1 MEDLKAKLATQEVE
15 LQLRNTDTEALIA
28 KIGQQSEKLS
38 QERSVAD
45 AEEQRVR
52 RAHTDIPTFM
62 HKITHIM
69 HIRISHNSLSLFFY
83 INKCYRW
90 VNIIIIIV
98 IMIAISGRS
107 NPSRSDQTAA
117 GD

>member
-52 RAHTDIPTFM
+52 HAHTDITTLM
-62 HKITHIM
+62 HKIAHITILEY
-69 HIRISHNSLSLFFY
+69 HIITCPCFFIL
-83 INKCYRW
+83 IN
-90 VNIIIIIV
+90 
-98 IMIAISGRS
+98 AIDG
-107 NPSRSDQTAA
+107 
-117 GD
+117 

>member
-52 RAHTDIPTFM
+52 HAHTDIPTLM
-62 HKITHIM
+62 HKITHITILEYHM
-69 HIRISHNSLSLFFY
+69 IPCPYFFIL
-83 INKCYRW
+83 IN
-90 VNIIIIIV
+90 
-98 IMIAISGRS
+98 AIDG
-107 NPSRSDQTAA
+107 
-117 GD
+117 